1 MNIAH
6 HTRRVLQESAR
17 LLVVLAAAAVVA
29 CSTASPAPVIS
40 SGRIERLGMVP
51 SQHVEQRLVDVWLP
65 DDYSPDKRYAVLYMH
80 DGQSIFDGAT
90 SFSKKGWHV
99 DAALGKLLQ
108 EGRVKDTIV
117 VGVWNTGQSRWAEYF
132 AQKAVPLIEEPARS
146 IFTAKF
152 LQDKPRADDYLRFL
166 VQELK
171 PLIDKKYAT
180 RPDPAN
186 TVIMGSSMGGT
197 ISLYAMSEYPQV
209 FGAAA
214 CLSTHWIGSFEP
226 NTEIPRATFQ
236 YLRNH
241 LPDPS
246 RHRLY
251 MDRGTTELDAMYQPH
266 QDLVDELV
274 KKKGYTVANSV
285 SLVFPGAGHNEVD
298 WSKRLELPLTF
309 LLGYKP

>member
-1 MNIAH
+1 MNTAY
-6 HTRRVLQESAR
+6 HTRRILQK
-17 LLVVLAAAAVVA
+17 LTQFLVVLGVATVAA
-29 CSTASPAPVIS
+29 CSTAPPAPVIS
-40 SGRIERLGMVP
+40 SGRTERLGMVP
-51 SQHVEQRLVDVWLP
+51 SQHVEPRLVDVWLP
-65 DDYSPDKRYAVLYMH
+65 EDYSHNKRYSVLYMH

-99 DAALGKLLQ
+99 DGALGRLLQ

-117 VGVWNTGQSRWAEYF
+117 VAVWNTGHSRWAEYF

-186 TVIMGSSMGGT
+186 TAIMGSSMGGI

-214 CLSTHWIGSFEP
+214 CLSTHWIGSFEQ
-226 NTEIPRATFQ
+226 NTAIPLATFE
-236 YLRNH
+236 YLRKH

-246 RHRLY
+246 SHRLY

-266 QDLVDELV
+266 QDLVDAVVSE
-274 KKKGYTVANSV
+274 KGYTDANSV

-298 WSKRLELPLTF
+298 WSKRLELPLIF